1 MYSVIRLGAQRVAPS
16 FSRSISMSA
25 VARKDLIQDLYA
37 KDASAGLVRNYTAPT
52 PPKAPALPSDLAG
65 ELAKFDATEPVIGA
79 TEAKETPIA
88 EEGEGADEYLTFLEK
103 DLPKAAAHH

>member
-1 MYSVIRLGAQRVAPS
+1 MYSMLFAHVIRLSSLRRCLGDPAHLHRP
-16 FSRSISMSA
+16 R
-25 VARKDLIQDLYA
+25 
-37 KDASAGLVRNYTAPT
+37 TAPT

>member
-1 MYSVIRLGAQRVAPS
+1 MIYQESRLHPQ
-16 FSRSISMSA
+16 
-25 VARKDLIQDLYA
+25 A
-37 KDASAGLVRNYTAPT
+37 KDAAAGLVRNYTAPT